1 MNANIDFD
9 SYADSYDRALAE
21 GLAVSG
27 ESREY
32 FAKGRVEWLAGHL
45 CQRRFVPSR
54 VMDYGC
60 GTGSTSPLLLERL
73 RAGRVLGLDPS
84 KRSLETAQ
92 RDFGAERIQF
102 SLLDEYEP
110 NGAVDVIYCNGVFHH
125 IPLQERGPALQK
137 LFRALRPG
145 GLFSLWENNP
155 WNPGTRYVMS
165 RVPFDRDA
173 IKLSAPQARM
183 LVRSEGFRVLQTDF
197 VFFFPRLL
205 KFLRP
210 AEKFISGLPLGAQY
224 QILCQKP
231 E

>member
-1 MNANIDFD
+1 MNGNIDFD

-32 FAKGRVEWLAGHL
+32 FAGGRVEWLAGQL
-45 CQRRFVPSR
+45 RRLKLVPSV
-54 VMDYGC
+54 VMDFGC
-60 GTGSTSPLLLERL
+60 GTGSTSPLLLEHL
-73 RAGRVLGLDPS
+73 HAGQVLGLDTS
-84 KRSLETAQ
+84 KRSLEAAR

-102 SLLDEYEP
+102 SLVDEYE
-110 NGAVDVIYCNGVFHH
+110 
-125 IPLQERGPALQK
+125 RGPTLQK
-137 LFRALRPG
+137 LFRALRSG

-155 WNPGTRYVMS
+155 WNPGTQYVMS